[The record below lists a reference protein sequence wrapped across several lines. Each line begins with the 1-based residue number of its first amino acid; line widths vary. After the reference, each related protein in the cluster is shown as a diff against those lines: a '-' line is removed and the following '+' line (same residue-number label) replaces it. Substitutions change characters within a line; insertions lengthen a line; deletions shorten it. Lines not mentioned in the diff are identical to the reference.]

1 MRLANWIDFRFKP
14 IFEAWLKGLS
24 KINRSDVDIS
34 ELDSKVPNELKGQ
47 LIRSVSFPYEGN
59 TPYLVL
65 NNPFGEE
72 DLSIDV
78 ASIQMKEKELL

>member
-1 MRLANWIDFRFKP
+1 
-14 IFEAWLKGLS
+14 
-24 KINRSDVDIS
+24 DIS
-34 ELDSKVPNELKGQ
+34 EVDSKVPNELKGQ
-47 LIRSVSFPYEGN
+47 LIRSGSFPYEGN

-78 ASIQMKEKELL
+78 ASIQMKEKELLDKKSSTVETPDEPSDQSCSLRKKP